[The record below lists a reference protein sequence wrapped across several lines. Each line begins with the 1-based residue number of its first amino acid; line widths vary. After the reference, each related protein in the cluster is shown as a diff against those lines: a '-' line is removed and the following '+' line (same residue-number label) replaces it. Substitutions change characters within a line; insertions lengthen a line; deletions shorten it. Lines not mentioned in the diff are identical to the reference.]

1 MNHLPFGWSITG
13 VLRCIV
19 QRNRR
24 SRPSDNGGVRGGGGG
39 GFPKKFFSALRASF
53 WSKNKRRG
61 EGGGGGAPEP
71 LPSVPSVTAAR
82 RRMHVLLNGKVYVYN
97 RNVCDYE

>member
-1 MNHLPFGWSITG
+1 MNHLHFGWSITG
-13 VLRCIV
+13 VLRCIA

-24 SRPSDNGGVRGGGGG
+24 SRPSDNGGVGGGEGAVS
-39 GFPKKFFSALRASF
+39 KKNFFRPFGPHFGRKIS
-53 WSKNKRRG
+53 
-61 EGGGGGAPEP
+61 GGGGGAPEP

-82 RRMHVLLNGKVYVYN
+82 RRMHVLLNEKVYVYN